1 MRTLPHQADLEI
13 REVGCLWTSSQS
25 FVVAFSAPSK
35 ATYLFTDL
43 PLADSA
49 AALLQFGE
57 LYRNSNNGT
66 IPWKQ
71 FSEALQ
77 AA

>member
-1 MRTLPHQADLEI
+1 MCSRA
-13 REVGCLWTSSQS
+13 C
-25 FVVAFSAPSK
+25 VVSVSAPGK

-57 LYRNSNNGT
+57 LYRNSHNGD
-66 IPWKQ
+66 IPGQQ
-71 FSEALQ
+71 FTEVLPSVEVAKIP
-77 AA
+77 

>member
-1 MRTLPHQADLEI
+1 LSVNE
-13 REVGCLWTSSQS
+13 
-25 FVVAFSAPSK
+25 
-35 ATYLFTDL
+35 
-43 PLADSA
+43 LADSA